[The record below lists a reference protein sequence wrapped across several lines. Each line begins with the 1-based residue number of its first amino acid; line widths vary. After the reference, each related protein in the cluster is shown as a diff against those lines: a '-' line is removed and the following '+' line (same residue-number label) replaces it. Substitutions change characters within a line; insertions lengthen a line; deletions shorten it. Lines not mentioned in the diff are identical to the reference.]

1 MNNTSYIIPD
11 MFRTKV
17 DLDAIVITLKLL
29 ITKSTYSAKV
39 LHQNKA
45 ISQFKKENITFNW
58 VLLNVTDKPLT

>member
-11 MFRTKV
+11 MCRTKV
-17 DLDAIVITLKLL
+17 DLDAIVITLKIF

-45 ISQFKKENITFNW
+45 INQFKKENITFN
-58 VLLNVTDKPLT
+58 